1 MRSDQHTE
9 PCTTIGQ
16 LPAGAHG
23 IVQALLG
30 GHQFSSRLASL
41 GFTIGADVEVRQNYG
56 YGPMLVS
63 VRGTLIALGRAEAA
77 RVAVRDGG

>member
-1 MRSDQHTE
+1 MRSERQTG

-23 IVQALLG
+23 IVQDLLG
-30 GHQFSSRLASL
+30 GHQFISRLASL
-41 GFTIGADVEVRQNYG
+41 GFTVGADFEVRQNCG
-56 YGPMLVS
+56 YGPMLVW

-77 RVAVRDGG
+77 RVAVRSGG